1 MLVSGAESLTEDELF
16 QYTLT
21 MCPQLTK
28 QNARKLSSLIRQ
40 GQDVI
45 MDTRAPVILC
55 LDKVS
60 KLLGTRPHSE

>member
-28 QNARKLSSLIRQ
+28 QNARKLSALIRQ

-60 KLLGTRPHSE
+60 ELMGTRPQSE

>member
-21 MCPQLTK
+21 MWPQLTK

-60 KLLGTRPHSE
+60 KLMGTRPQSE